1 MFPQGLTSPVRT
13 EWRRDAASPAP
24 RLDDVVS
31 PDDGLIGER
40 FARPVTDAERRFV
53 FAVVGSML
61 FVAVYGQRFTLP
73 AGGIP
78 LALPLVGSYVA
89 VFLLRVR
96 GGIRYNRVRTE
107 LYIMAA
113 AAVVIASWFTVLQG
127 HGLSI

>member
-73 AGGIP
+73 AGRIP
-78 LALPLVGSYVA
+78 LAPPRGGRHVGGL
-89 VFLLRVR
+89 LLRGPR
-96 GGIRYNRVRTE
+96 RLRRHLGPT
-107 LYIMAA
+107 
-113 AAVVIASWFTVLQG
+113 
-127 HGLSI
+127 GLDLMTAG